1 MKFFET
7 SKYHSFK
14 KSTYITL
21 RWIGIIGQ
29 LIAVNFVYL
38 FLNSSFEFI
47 TSNLVIFLGI
57 LSNLYLIFI
66 YKKTQLSD
74 RSAFIFLLIDI
85 LQLGVLLYL
94 SGGITNPF
102 VIFILIPSV
111 FSSSNLSLRTNTL
124 LVILTIIII
133 VFLTFNY
140 QDLPINLNSDFHN
153 NHYFYYSIPVS
164 LIIAL
169 VFLNYFA
176 MTFGTQSRLRK
187 EALGKMEEVMAK
199 EHELLS
205 LGGQAAAAAHSLGTP
220 LSTITIISH
229 DLMKQFKGQKD
240 IEKDI
245 ELLIPI
251 RDNITV
257 FSIGDEHKII
267 EKDNFTEIIWK
278 NNSFL
283 DLFKQSS
290 LQDYSKGVIDSSN
303 NLFIRFL
310 SWIRVNFFYPD
321 ARLSNL
327 NKIESF
333 LIDYIERKDINLMIT
348 TSPPHSIQ
356 LLGKRIKNVIN
367 LKGKIIQIKNIQKN
381 QYVGYNR
388 TYKTKTKIKVAIIG
402 LGYED
407 GIPRSLSNKGYV
419 YFKKNRFKIIGR
431 ISMDT
436 FTVDISKSSHDL
448 NIGMYLDI
456 INDQHKIDKFAKLCK
471 TIPNEIMTSIGKRVY
486 RKYE

>member
-38 FLNSSFEFI
+38 FLNSSFDFI
-47 TSNLVIFLGI
+47 TSNLVIFLGV

-74 RSAFIFLLIDI
+74 RSAFLFLLIDI
-85 LQLGVLLYL
+85 LQLGFLLYL

-124 LVILTIIII
+124 LVVLTIIII
-133 VFLTFNY
+133 TLLTFNY

-220 LSTITIISH
+220 LSTITIIAH

-240 IEKDI
+240 LEKDI
-245 ELLIPI
+245 ELLNSQVERCNEILKRLTLNP
-251 RDNITV
+251 V
-257 FSIGDEHKII
+257 EEDE
-267 EKDNFTEIIWK
+267 F
-278 NNSFL
+278 
-283 DLFKQSS
+283 
-290 LQDYSKGVIDSSN
+290 ID
-303 NLFIRFL
+303 
-310 SWIRVNFFYPD
+310 
-321 ARLSNL
+321 
-327 NKIESF
+327 
-333 LIDYIERKDINLMIT
+333 KDINIRDYLHEIISSFKEISKKEFVFNFDQDSNPKKIT
-348 TSPPHSIQ
+348 KSIEIVYG
-356 LLGKRIKNVIN
+356 LRNFIGNANKFAKNSIFIN
-367 LKGKIIQIKNIQKN
+367 LKSDSEFTELTVEDDGNGYPRDIISKIGEPYLKSNYSKD
-381 QYVGYNR
+381 
-388 TYKTKTKIKVAIIG
+388 KSKEG
-402 LGYED
+402 LGL
-407 GIPRSLSNKGYV
+407 GL
-419 YFKKNRFKIIGR
+419 F
-431 ISMDT
+431 
-436 FTVDISKSSHDL
+436 
-448 NIGMYLDI
+448 
-456 INDQHKIDKFAKLCK
+456 
-471 TIPNEIMTSIGKRVY
+471 IGKTLLEKNFASVNCRNSKTRSGAEVII
-486 RKYE
+486 RWKNKELFNI

>member
-29 LIAVNFVYL
+29 LIAVNFVYF
-38 FLNSSFEFI
+38 FLNPSFDFI
-47 TSNLVIFLGI
+47 TSNIVIFFGI
-57 LSNLYLIFI
+57 LSNLYLTFI

-124 LVILTIIII
+124 LVTLTIIII
-133 VFLTFNY
+133 IFLTFNY
-140 QDLPINLNSDFHN
+140 EDLPINLNSDFHN
-153 NHYFYYSIPVS
+153 NHYFYFSIPIS
-164 LIIAL
+164 LIVAL

-220 LSTITIISH
+220 LSTITIITH

-240 IEKDI
+240 LEKDI
-245 ELLIPI
+245 ELLNSQVERCNEILKRLTLNP
-251 RDNITV
+251 V
-257 FSIGDEHKII
+257 EEDE
-267 EKDNFTEIIWK
+267 F
-278 NNSFL
+278 
-283 DLFKQSS
+283 
-290 LQDYSKGVIDSSN
+290 ID
-303 NLFIRFL
+303 
-310 SWIRVNFFYPD
+310 
-321 ARLSNL
+321 
-327 NKIESF
+327 
-333 LIDYIERKDINLMIT
+333 KDINIRDYLHEIISSFKEISKKEFVLNFDQDSNPKKIT
-348 TSPPHSIQ
+348 KSIE
-356 LLGKRIKNVIN
+356 LVYGLRNFIGNANKFAKNTIFIN
-367 LKGKIIQIKNIQKN
+367 LKSDSETTEITVEDDGDGYPRDIISKIGEPYLKSNYSKD
-381 QYVGYNR
+381 
-388 TYKTKTKIKVAIIG
+388 KSKEG
-402 LGYED
+402 LGL
-407 GIPRSLSNKGYV
+407 GL
-419 YFKKNRFKIIGR
+419 F
-431 ISMDT
+431 
-436 FTVDISKSSHDL
+436 
-448 NIGMYLDI
+448 
-456 INDQHKIDKFAKLCK
+456 
-471 TIPNEIMTSIGKRVY
+471 IGKTLLEKNFASVNCRNSKTRNGAEVVI
-486 RKYE
+486 RWRNKELFNI

>member
-38 FLNSSFEFI
+38 FLNPSFDFI

-85 LQLGVLLYL
+85 LQLGILLYL

-124 LVILTIIII
+124 LVILTIFII

-220 LSTITIISH
+220 LSTITIIAH

-240 IEKDI
+240 LEKDI
-245 ELLIPI
+245 ELLNSQVERCNEILKRLTLNP
-251 RDNITV
+251 V
-257 FSIGDEHKII
+257 EEDE
-267 EKDNFTEIIWK
+267 F
-278 NNSFL
+278 
-283 DLFKQSS
+283 
-290 LQDYSKGVIDSSN
+290 ID
-303 NLFIRFL
+303 
-310 SWIRVNFFYPD
+310 
-321 ARLSNL
+321 
-327 NKIESF
+327 
-333 LIDYIERKDINLMIT
+333 KDINIRDYLHEII
-348 TSPPHSIQ
+348 SSFKEISKKEFVFNFDQDSNPKKISKSIEIVYG
-356 LLGKRIKNVIN
+356 LRNFIGNANKFSKNSIFIN
-367 LKGKIIQIKNIQKN
+367 LKSDSEFTELTVEDDGNGYPRDIISKIGEPYLKSNYSKD
-381 QYVGYNR
+381 
-388 TYKTKTKIKVAIIG
+388 KSKEG
-402 LGYED
+402 LGL
-407 GIPRSLSNKGYV
+407 GL
-419 YFKKNRFKIIGR
+419 F
-431 ISMDT
+431 
-436 FTVDISKSSHDL
+436 
-448 NIGMYLDI
+448 
-456 INDQHKIDKFAKLCK
+456 
-471 TIPNEIMTSIGKRVY
+471 IGKTLLEKNFASVNCRNSKTRNGAEVVI
-486 RKYE
+486 RWKNKELFNI

>member
-38 FLNSSFEFI
+38 FLNPSFDHI

-74 RSAFIFLLIDI
+74 RSAFLFLLIDI
-85 LQLGVLLYL
+85 LQLGALLYL

-111 FSSSNLSLRTNTL
+111 FSSSNLSFKTNAL

-133 VFLTFNY
+133 IFLTFNY
-140 QDLPINLNSDFHN
+140 ENLPININSDFHN

-220 LSTITIISH
+220 LSTITIITH

-245 ELLIPI
+245 ELLNSQVKRCNEILKKLTLNP
-251 RDNITV
+251 V
-257 FSIGDEHKII
+257 EEDE
-267 EKDNFTEIIWK
+267 F
-278 NNSFL
+278 
-283 DLFKQSS
+283 
-290 LQDYSKGVIDSSN
+290 ID
-303 NLFIRFL
+303 
-310 SWIRVNFFYPD
+310 
-321 ARLSNL
+321 
-327 NKIESF
+327 
-333 LIDYIERKDINLMIT
+333 KDINVREYLNEII
-348 TSPPHSIQ
+348 SSFKEISKKNFVLNFDQDSNPKKINKSIEIVYGLRNFIGNANKFAQ
-356 LLGKRIKNVIN
+356 NTIFIN
-367 LKGKIIQIKNIQKN
+367 LKSDSEITEITIEDDGNGYPRDIISKIGEPYLKSNFSRDKS
-381 QYVGYNR
+381 
-388 TYKTKTKIKVAIIG
+388 KEG
-402 LGYED
+402 LGL
-407 GIPRSLSNKGYV
+407 GL
-419 YFKKNRFKIIGR
+419 F
-431 ISMDT
+431 
-436 FTVDISKSSHDL
+436 
-448 NIGMYLDI
+448 
-456 INDQHKIDKFAKLCK
+456 
-471 TIPNEIMTSIGKRVY
+471 IGKTLLEKNFASVNCRNSKTRSGAEVII
-486 RKYE
+486 KWKNYELFNI

>member
-29 LIAVNFVYL
+29 LIAVNFVYF
-38 FLNSSFEFI
+38 FLNSSFDFI

-111 FSSSNLSLRTNTL
+111 FSSSNLSLRTNAL
-124 LVILTIIII
+124 LVMLTIIII

-220 LSTITIISH
+220 LSTITIIAH

-240 IEKDI
+240 LEKDI
-245 ELLIPI
+245 ELLNSQVERCNEILKRLTLNP
-251 RDNITV
+251 V
-257 FSIGDEHKII
+257 EEDE
-267 EKDNFTEIIWK
+267 F
-278 NNSFL
+278 
-283 DLFKQSS
+283 
-290 LQDYSKGVIDSSN
+290 ID
-303 NLFIRFL
+303 
-310 SWIRVNFFYPD
+310 
-321 ARLSNL
+321 
-327 NKIESF
+327 
-333 LIDYIERKDINLMIT
+333 KDINIRDYLHEII
-348 TSPPHSIQ
+348 SSFKEISKKEFVFNFDQDSNPKKISKSIEIVYG
-356 LLGKRIKNVIN
+356 LRNFIGNANKFAKNSIFIN
-367 LKGKIIQIKNIQKN
+367 LKSDSEFTELTVEDDGNGYPRDIISKIGEPYLKSNYSKD
-381 QYVGYNR
+381 
-388 TYKTKTKIKVAIIG
+388 KSKEG
-402 LGYED
+402 LGL
-407 GIPRSLSNKGYV
+407 GL
-419 YFKKNRFKIIGR
+419 F
-431 ISMDT
+431 
-436 FTVDISKSSHDL
+436 
-448 NIGMYLDI
+448 
-456 INDQHKIDKFAKLCK
+456 
-471 TIPNEIMTSIGKRVY
+471 IGKTLLEKNFASVNCRNSKTRSGAEVII
-486 RKYE
+486 RWKNKELFNI